1 MNNLA
6 QGTKSIPSITM
17 MAALLEVSKIALSAV
32 PNIEVIT
39 LLIVAF
45 TLTMG
50 RKTLCAVLV
59 FVGLECLVWGIHLWT
74 VMYLFVWPLLVLL
87 VWLFRK
93 RGNFWLSF
101 LAGIFGLFFGAL
113 CAVPYLA
120 IGGLPMAFAW
130 WISGIAWDLVHG
142 VSNFVLCLVLLPRIR
157 EVLTWIST
165 K

>member
-1 MNNLA
+1 MNSLA
-6 QGTKSIPSITM
+6 QGTKSISSITI
-17 MAALLEVSKIALSAV
+17 MAALLEVSKIALSAL

-50 RKTLCAVLV
+50 RKTFCAVLV

-113 CAVPYLA
+113 CAIPYLA

-130 WISGIAWDLVHG
+130 WISGIPWDLVHG

-157 EVLTWIST
+157 EVLTWIAS